1 MARGRHRPGTGPQKP
16 IFKDLVIAI
25 ASSLDGQWT
34 EVNVARWVSQRDGHF
49 VAQMGANVTHLVCS
63 EEAYQA
69 RGPRGTLPFLFA
81 FPLPT
86 PRPRPLPLAL
96 PLHRPKT
103 PDIPTQWTLTLTL
116 SGTVKEALSRPKS
129 CYLVTK
135 DWLEDSINAKR
146 RVKEDAFHPNKKEQ
160 EARRMKMEKE
170 RKRILEEKEKKG
182 EELAVRAVNPCE
194 FLVLVFVVIIGKREA
209 DVRTVLWHR
218 YRDVTWFRY
227 EVVISRVEVE
237 VERKFELSVS
247 FSPFLFSFRG
257 WGERGG
263 HTCSPFPTTNF
274 IPHTFPTLPIRPPQ
288 LNIPHIPTNTPPPP
302 ALRIQRQ
309 TPPLLVCRQILQT
322 QGRQPAQLLP
332 PQRHPRSLLARV

>member
-1 MARGRHRPGTGPQKP
+1 MDR
-16 IFKDLVIAI
+16 
-25 ASSLDGQWT
+25 
-34 EVNVARWVSQRDGHF
+34 SQRRP
-49 VAQMGANVTHLVCS
+49 MG
-63 EEAYQA
+63 QPA
-69 RGPRGTLPFLFA
+69 R
-81 FPLPT
+81 
-86 PRPRPLPLAL
+86 RPLRRADGSQCHAPRVLGGGVSSARAKRYAPLSFRF
-96 PLHRPKT
+96 PPSHSPSPST
-103 PDIPTQWTLTLTL
+103 SPCSSPSQTQNPRHTDAMDTDTDT

-194 FLVLVFVVIIGKREA
+194 FLVLVFVVFIGKREA

-227 EVVISRVEVE
+227 EVVISRVEGE